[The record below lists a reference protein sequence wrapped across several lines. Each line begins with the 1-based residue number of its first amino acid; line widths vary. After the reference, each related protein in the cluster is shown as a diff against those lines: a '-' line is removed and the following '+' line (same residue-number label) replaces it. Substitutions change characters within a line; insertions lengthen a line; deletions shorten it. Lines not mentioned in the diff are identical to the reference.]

1 MNRLVRP
8 PRTARASP
16 TPMSERASRRDEQL
30 SERLTLIEFSWAG
43 QAGIQPV
50 ILVARTLLH

>member
-8 PRTARASP
+8 PRTARASTTP
-16 TPMSERASRRDEQL
+16 TWERASRRDEQV

-43 QAGIQPV
+43 QAGVQPV